1 MTLLVTHLTPHLGG
15 GVGKALATL
24 VADSSQSST
33 AIRHRILCLE
43 APEKTQFLDQ
53 IRAHGTDVIIR
64 PNPKQFIAQVEQA
77 AIVQLEWWNHPAI
90 FPALCALG
98 QTPMRLLVWCHTS
111 GLYNPILPTGLL
123 DAAQTFV
130 FTSPCSYHADTVRP
144 RAAAQPEKFRCIS
157 SASGFTQAAPQRTQ
171 HLGPLRVGYLG
182 SLNFSKLHPSYVE
195 YLAAV
200 RQPNFRVRLLGDP
213 LNQTKLQQQCA
224 ALGRPNLLEFR
235 GYVAHVQQELAQMD
249 VLAYLLNPHHYGTAE
264 NALLEAMA
272 MGVVPVVLNN
282 LAEASMVTDRQTG
295 LIVDS
300 PATFADAI
308 DWLAAHPEERLAM
321 GQRAAQQVAS
331 QFTAEKMQ
339 TAFTDAYRSLV
350 VEDKRCVA
358 FQSFFGETADA
369 WFLANQPHPEWF
381 GSDGVLRIPVGEPKP
396 FDLLDANKGSAFQ
409 FSRYFRENNSLRG
422 WATALE
428 DFQ

>member
-1 MTLLVTHLTPHLGG
+1 MTLLVTHITPHLGG

-24 VADSSQSST
+24 VSGSSQPST

-53 IRAHGTDVIIR
+53 IRAHGAEVIIR
-64 PNPKQFIAQVEQA
+64 PDPEQLIAQIEQA

-98 QTPMRLLVWCHTS
+98 QPPMRLLVWCHVS
-111 GLYNPILPTGLL
+111 GLYNPILPAGLL

-130 FTSPCSYHADTVRP
+130 FTSPCSYQAANVRP
-144 RAAAQPEKFRCIS
+144 RAAAQSEKFRCIS
-157 SASGFTQAAPQRTQ
+157 SASGFAQTAAQRTH

-182 SLNFSKLHPSYVE
+182 SLNFSKLHPDYVD

-200 RQPNFRVRLLGDP
+200 RRPDFRVRLFGDP

-224 ALGRPNLLEFR
+224 ALSRPNLLEFC
-235 GYVAHVQQELAQMD
+235 GYVANVQQELAQMD
-249 VLAYLLNPHHYGTAE
+249 VLAYLLNPYHYGTAE

-282 LAEASMVTDRQTG
+282 LAETCIVTDRQTG

-300 PATFADAI
+300 PNTFADAI

-321 GQRAAQQVAS
+321 GQRAVQQVAR

-339 TAFTDAYRSLV
+339 TAFADAYCGLAAR
-350 VEDKRCVA
+350 DKQCVD
-358 FQSFFGETADA
+358 FQNFLGDTADD
-369 WFLANQPHPEWF
+369 WFLASQPHPEWF
-381 GSDGVLRIPVGEPKP
+381 SNNGCLQIPVTEPTP
-396 FDLLDANKGSAFQ
+396 FDLLDANKGTAFQ
-409 FSRYFRENNSLRG
+409 FSRYFPDNNLLRR
-422 WATALE
+422 WAKKLE
-428 DFQ
+428 KFQ